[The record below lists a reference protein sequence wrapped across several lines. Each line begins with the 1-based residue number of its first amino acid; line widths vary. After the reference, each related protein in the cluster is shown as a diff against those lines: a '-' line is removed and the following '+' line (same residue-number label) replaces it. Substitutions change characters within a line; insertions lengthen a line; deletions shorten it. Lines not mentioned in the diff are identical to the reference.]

1 MKRIV
6 LIIVL
11 IATALTAGAQQ
22 FTSYRNTVPDAYNF
36 WVYTPDGYENTYE
49 VKPVIL
55 FLHGASLCGSDL
67 NRVMR
72 YGPLDALK
80 RGLHIDAVIIAPQNP
95 GGAWKPSKLMKIIEW
110 VEEHYVV
117 DTDRLYVLGMSLG
130 GYGTLDFTGTYPDKV
145 AAAMA
150 LCGGANLRNG
160 YCGLNDVPL
169 WILHGTADRQVGL
182 KESQKVVNA
191 MERCGST
198 DRLIFTKLPGV
209 NHGGP
214 AHAFYISDTYDWL
227 FEHRLSDPGRP
238 VNESYTITP
247 ESFHNVYRKLTPRKI
262 PVASSSSKG
271 NAKASPALSDNDSQS
286 NDTKPVAKNSM
297 PNNGDPVYHTIRKG
311 DTLGHIAARY
321 HTTVNKICQLNNIR
335 STTVLQIGKK
345 LRVK

>member
-1 MKRIV
+1 MKRTV
-6 LIIVL
+6 LILFVIV
-11 IATALTAGAQQ
+11 TALTANAQQ
-22 FTSYRNTVPDAYNF
+22 FTPYRNTVPDAYNF
-36 WVYTPDGYENTYE
+36 WVYTPEGYDASYE
-49 VKPVIL
+49 VKPIIL
-55 FLHGASLCGSDL
+55 FLHGASLCGKDL

-80 RGLHIDAVIIAPQNP
+80 RGLNIDAVVVAPQNP

-110 VEEHYVV
+110 VEEHYIV
-117 DTDRLYVLGMSLG
+117 DADRFYVLGMSLG

-209 NHGGP
+209 NHGDP
-214 AHAFYISDTYDWL
+214 VHAFYISDTYDWL

-247 ESFHNVYRKLTPRKI
+247 ESFRNVYRKLTPRKI
-262 PVASSSSKG
+262 PVVASSAKG
-271 NAKASPALSDNDSQS
+271 TSQTAQTQSDEASQSEEKAAVKATASSDN
-286 NDTKPVAKNSM
+286 
-297 PNNGDPVYHTIRKG
+297 GERVYHTIRKG

-321 HTTVNKICQLNNIR
+321 HTTVKKICQLNNIH
-335 STTVLQIGKK
+335 STTILQIGKK